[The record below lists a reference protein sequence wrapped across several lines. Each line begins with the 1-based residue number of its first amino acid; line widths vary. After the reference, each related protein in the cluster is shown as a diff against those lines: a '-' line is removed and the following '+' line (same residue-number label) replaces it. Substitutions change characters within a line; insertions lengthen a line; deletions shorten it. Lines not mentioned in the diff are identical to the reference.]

1 MGMKREPLAGDGLVL
16 EVSDRPGP
24 PPLRFEAARGGRLL
38 LRQGGRPVLLGRMRG
53 ESCCRDLFL
62 HRLGGF
68 RSPLPPLRSAAMR
81 SPVDWLH
88 RYTRLLEDAEEG
100 PLDEGRWHLARRTVF
115 EPGIWT
121 EDLVR
126 DWPGARLELLCG
138 GGWHGI
144 VPLRPFSAP
153 DAPRVKAYRK
163 HARDGTLAPVLLWWV
178 SFLDGWLILDGHD
191 RAVAALAEGGNPAC
205 VVLARAMPD
214 EKWRR
219 LAEQMTSGHE
229 QHMARLAALP
239 DTPGIARQRT
249 ALERG
254 FGDAVAEVSYDH
266 DATRTW
272 PLPGAPVTWDALAAE
287 VMFECRSD

>member
-1 MGMKREPLAGDGLVL
+1 MGMKRELLGADGLVL
-16 EVSDRPGP
+16 EVSGHPGP
-24 PPLRFEAARGGRLL
+24 PPLRFESADGGRLL
-38 LRQGGRPVLLGRMRG
+38 LRQGERPVLLARLEGG
-53 ESCCRDLFL
+53 SCCRDLFL

-68 RSPLPPLRSAAMR
+68 RPLLPPPRSAAMR

-88 RYTRLLEDAEEG
+88 QYTRWLEDTADG
-100 PLDEGRWHLARRTVF
+100 PLDDGRWHLARRTAF
-115 EPGIWT
+115 APGIWT

-126 DWPGARLELLCG
+126 EWPGGRLELLCG
-138 GGWHGI
+138 GGWHGV
-144 VPLRPFSAP
+144 VPLRPLSAP

-191 RAVAALAEGGNPAC
+191 RAVAAGAEGMNPPC
-205 VVLARAMPD
+205 VVLARALPD

-219 LAEQMTSGHE
+219 LADGMTAGHE

-239 DTPGIARQRT
+239 DGPGLARQRA

-254 FGDAVAEVSYDH
+254 FGDAVAEVSHDH
-266 DATRTW
+266 DFTPLW
-272 PLPGAPVTWDALAAE
+272 PLPGGPAAWDALAAQ